1 MSFREAMNAAL
12 QLKGLKPADIAS
24 DTVNA
29 SYISKLQTGR
39 VKDPTWQK
47 ALAIIRA
54 LDMYP
59 DEFSELEDKVSQST
73 KEE

>member
-1 MSFREAMNAAL
+1 MSFREALNAAL
-12 QLKGLKPADIAS
+12 ELKGLKPADIAS

-47 ALAIIRA
+47 ALVIIHA
-54 LDMYP
+54 LGMNP
-59 DEFSELEDKVSQST
+59 DEFSELEDQVSQT
-73 KEE
+73 TEEQ